1 VTKKN
6 YMVFVLKIF
15 LQASPVAV
23 INQCDQCDSSLLV
36 NVAGRADSGR
46 TKALLAQWERK
57 DRPNFSVA
65 THVPNSCLEMPRVS
79 SSFSEIPPALDIYSE
94 VPSVSING
102 GVKTLGLDINSFV
115 PVGTTPAS

>member
-1 VTKKN
+1 VWTTFIWVADD
-6 YMVFVLKIF
+6 MTRAQSARHTTGIE
-15 LQASPVAV
+15 ASTT
-23 INQCDQCDSSLLV
+23 
-36 NVAGRADSGR
+36 GRADSGR

-57 DRPNFSVA
+57 DRPSFSEA

-79 SSFSEIPPALDIYSE
+79 SSYSEIPPALDIYSE